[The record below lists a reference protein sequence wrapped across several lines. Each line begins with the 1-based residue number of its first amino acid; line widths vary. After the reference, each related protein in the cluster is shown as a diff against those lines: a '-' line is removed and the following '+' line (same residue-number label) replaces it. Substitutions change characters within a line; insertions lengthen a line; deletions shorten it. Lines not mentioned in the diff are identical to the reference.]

1 MFFSSADF
9 NAASFV
15 SCSMASCFSAFT
27 DTPTCRHADT
37 HLFWL
42 RLRRAMKSA
51 VTKVRFGLRGFLLVT
66 LAVCSA
72 ANFLYAQELSG
83 TLKKVHDSST
93 VVIGYRE
100 SSIPFSYLNA
110 RGEPIG
116 YSIDLGRAIVDA
128 ISNELN
134 DQALNIKF
142 VPVTSESRI
151 EAVKSGAIDLECGS
165 TTNNTERQK
174 EVAFSP
180 VMFVAGTKLLVKRG
194 SPIQSFRDLAG
205 KNVAATAGT
214 TNEQAMLR
222 LSAKFGIK
230 MNLVLARDHEESYE
244 QLASGKVDAFA
255 GDDVLLYGLVAEH
268 KSGNEL
274 IVVGDFLSFDPYGI
288 MYRKDDPQLADVVN
302 RVFREMAASR
312 DLQYTYD
319 RWFLKKLPSGETLN
333 LPMSAQLEEIFRALG
348 APD

>member
-1 MFFSSADF
+1 VREA
-9 NAASFV
+9 FV
-15 SCSMASCFSAFT
+15 LARKNGMIRA
-27 DTPTCRHADT
+27 R
-37 HLFWL
+37 HLFWIFQW
-42 RLRRAMKSA
+42 AAFSG
-51 VTKVRFGLRGFLLVT
+51 VVGLL
-66 LAVCSA
+66 
-72 ANFLYAQELSG
+72 NAQELSG
-83 TLKKVHDSST
+83 TLKKVHDTGT

-128 ISNELN
+128 ISTELN
-134 DQALNIKF
+134 GQTLQIKF

-151 EAVKSGAIDLECGS
+151 GAVKNGEVDLECGS

-180 VMFVAGTKLLVKRG
+180 IMFVAGTKLLVKRG
-194 SPIQSFRDLAG
+194 SPVQSFRDLNG
-205 KNVAATAGT
+205 KSVVVTAGT
-214 TNEQAMLR
+214 TNEQAMR
-222 LSAKFGIK
+222 KLSEKFGIQI
-230 MNLVLARDHEESYE
+230 NLVVAKDHEESYE

-255 GDDVLLYGLVAEH
+255 GDDVLLYGFIAER
-268 KSGNEL
+268 KSENDF
-274 IVVGDFLSFDPYGI
+274 VVTGDFLSYDPYGI
-288 MYRKDDPQLADVVN
+288 MYRKDDLALADLVN

-319 RWFLKKLPSGETLN
+319 RWFLKKLPSGVMLN
-333 LPMSAQLEEIFRALG
+333 LPMSAQLDQIFRALG